1 MPSDAMQDPLSYRF
15 YDYPRPGSIYRLP
28 DIPSLVR
35 GPTYVKLP
43 SGRDMQVPAQMKQ
56 EVVAPGQI
64 HENQHAKAGLQELM
78 NILQGKRGAEA
89 PIPGF
94 KTGGRFDRPAQTPL
108 LHPRE
113 LPRRASMGDALLH
126 F

>member
-35 GPTYVKLP
+35 GPTYVKMP
-43 SGRDMQVPAQMKQ
+43 SGKDVQVPAQMKQ
-56 EVVAPGQI
+56 DVVVPAQI
-64 HENQHAKAGLQELM
+64 HEDQKAKIGMQELINM
-78 NILQGKRGAEA
+78 LQGKRGEQA
-89 PIPGF
+89 PVGF

-113 LPRRASMGDALLH
+113 MPRQASMGDHMLQ